1 MFLYPKIYL
10 NKQEEL
16 ILMSL
21 ATIIVVLVSFVILA
35 LFFKISFKLGM
46 HALSGFVGIFILNI
60 FLSLANLHIPYNL
73 VDMLIA
79 GILGIPG
86 LIILC
91 LYYFVL

>member
-1 MFLYPKIYL
+1 
-10 NKQEEL
+10 
-16 ILMSL
+16 
-21 ATIIVVLVSFVILA
+21 
-35 LFFKISFKLGM
+35 M